1 VGVDRDDAGSAALAE
16 GLEVKEHLLL
26 TLAVLA
32 ILALGCSETPVS
44 FPLRSL
50 ERSGEVSFVC
60 VGPNG
65 EGYDL
70 NACPD
75 FENTENRR
83 HMLALIT
90 QTFRGE
96 VAIVDLSAG
105 KVVDLD
111 QSTPGYGFIPVGENP
126 VDIVSTPGGVATF
139 VAVAEV
145 GQPGIYAIP
154 STCAKPPAHD
164 LVTWPACAL
173 DAPPGEMAILV
184 DPAADDGG
192 VRASCDGD
200 YSLDAATPGVAP
212 AATRADCA
220 ADLALETVSPGRRKL
235 VVTLPTLG
243 QYVIIDA
250 QELLD
255 RQPGSFDACPIE
267 RRVEFMDE
275 LPASTKLVQKI
286 PADLQTSCGVTEL
299 EYGPPEP
306 RASIPAGID
315 VSDGRL
321 FVADRGNPL
330 VHVIDVHDPCSP
342 IEQPPFVALSYD
354 APNRP
359 DIFTTHVAVSPPTT
373 NGSRFAYAVDGDGN
387 TMIFDATP
395 GYSDRTPIVRS
406 GSPRLPFEP
415 PDRIQFDSP
424 ARGVTFALR
433 DVPAADPATG
443 VASIG
448 TYCDPD
454 PLASGPSTLYRPNS
468 AYSSGARAHNL
479 RGVFGFVM
487 LASGQVAVIDVEDFD
502 AACRRPIEANSSSE
516 LDFRG
521 CSGDPQTV
529 VDGGGYVVGAEKRR
543 TVTAELSCRMVEQ
556 HRARSGRVMINSNEF
571 GVNAPSL
578 RNFPRLSQENSSV
591 GTTNSQDAQVNPK
604 LLAVDFPDPANPPDG
619 VLPAEVF
626 IGVSRYRSGDLQNPL
641 DTIPQTAERASIA
654 LLLQEPRAFFG
665 DEDLR
670 LVYEGEIV
678 KGRVGRFDVLPAGGS
693 TLVDFDGG
701 FCDRGIEGVPRM
713 RERGAALGVEAAN
726 LDAFAREHA
735 DYVQI
740 TSELHDKDDSYWV
753 DFLPSSCE
761 TQGKAAFFAC
771 RDLFGAETEVFKE
784 LRDFVV
790 LDAHQGDLVVEPRRY
805 ADEAQRQKILA
816 DFGCCFGGTKLK
828 YSVRA
833 GSHWVLTGNSGI
845 QHNIIADPTADNQCI
860 RDCNPRNQFLNG
872 RAFEIAASGTCTP
885 TADLPC
891 AVGPATGTDAPSCI
905 QTGQG
910 QVAASS
916 ACVFQSLTHRFA
928 VYRGTDASR
937 RDMTFSWSVTGGFS
951 PLTASL
957 TSQTRAVSPQS
968 IVFVPQIGQLAVADG
983 AAAGLVLISL
993 DSVAPSQLFF

>member
-1 VGVDRDDAGSAALAE
+1 M
-16 GLEVKEHLLL
+16 KERLLVV
-26 TLAVLA
+26 LAVLA
-32 ILALGCSETPVS
+32 ALSLGCSETPVS

-83 HMLALIT
+83 HMLALVT
-90 QTFRGE
+90 QTLRGE

-111 QSTPGYGFIPVGENP
+111 RSTPGYGFIPVGGNP

-145 GQPGIYAIP
+145 QKEGIFAIP

-164 LVTWPACAL
+164 LVTWPACSL

-192 VRASCDGD
+192 VRASCDGQ
-200 YSLDAATPGVAP
+200 YSLDAATPGVAL
-212 AATRADCA
+212 AATRSDCA

-235 VVTLPTLG
+235 LVTLPTKG
-243 QYVIIDA
+243 EYVIIDA

-255 RQPGSFDACPIE
+255 RTPGSFDACPIE
-267 RRVEFMDE
+267 RRVALMDE
-275 LPASTKLVQKI
+275 LPATTQLVQKV
-286 PADLQTSCGVTEL
+286 PTDLQTGCGLKEL
-299 EYGPPEP
+299 EYGPPEQ
-306 RASIPAGID
+306 RQSFPAGID
-315 VSDGRL
+315 ASDDGRL
-321 FVADRGNPL
+321 FIADRGNPL
-330 VHVIDVHDPCSP
+330 VHVIDVHDPCAP
-342 IEQPPFVALSYD
+342 LEQPPFVALSFD

-373 NGSRFAYAVDGDGN
+373 DGSRFAYAVDGDGSV
-387 TMIFDATP
+387 MIFDATP
-395 GYSDRTPIVRS
+395 GHSDRTPIVRS

-424 ARGVTFALR
+424 ARGVAFALR
-433 DVPAADPATG
+433 DVPVADPVTG

-448 TYCDPD
+448 TYCDPN
-454 PLASGPSTLYRPNS
+454 PEISNSTTPGSKYRPNS
-468 AYSSGARAHNL
+468 DFSSGARAHNL
-479 RGVFGFVM
+479 RGVFGFIM

-502 AACRRPIEANSSSE
+502 AACRRPIAANASTQP
-516 LDFRG
+516 DFRG
-521 CSGDPQTV
+521 CFGDPESA
-529 VDGGGYVVGAEKRR
+529 VDFYLDDQDRR
-543 TVTAELSCRMVEQ
+543 TVSNELSCRMVER

-578 RNFPRLSQENSSV
+578 RNFPHLSLDNSSLATSNTEE
-591 GTTNSQDAQVNPK
+591 GQQNPK
-604 LLAVDFPDPANPPDG
+604 LLAVDFPDPDPSTPPNEA
-619 VLPAEVF
+619 LPAEVF
-626 IGVSRYRSGDLQNPL
+626 IGVNRYKNGDSQNPL
-641 DTIPQTAERASIA
+641 DTSPETAERASVA

-678 KGRVGRFDVLPAGGS
+678 KNRIGRFDVIPAGGS
-693 TLVDFDGG
+693 KLVDFDSG
-701 FCDRGIEGVPRM
+701 FCDRGIEGIPRM
-713 RERGAALGVEAAN
+713 RERGLGLGVEAAN

-740 TSELHDKDDSYWV
+740 TTELHGKDDLYWT
-753 DFLPSSCE
+753 DFVPSTCQS
-761 TQGKAAFFAC
+761 QGKEAFFSC
-771 RDLFGAETEVFKE
+771 RDTFGDASEVFKE
-784 LRDFVV
+784 TRDFVIM
-790 LDAHQGDLVVEPRRY
+790 DANQGNLIVEPRRY
-805 ADEAQRQKILA
+805 ASDAQRQKLLE
-816 DFGCCFGGTKLK
+816 DFSCCFGGTKLR

-845 QHNIIADPTADNQCI
+845 QHNIIADPLAENQCV

-872 RAFEIAASGTCTP
+872 RAFEIASSGNCTP
-885 TADLPC
+885 TPEVPC
-891 AVGPATGTDAPSCI
+891 GVGKATSSDAPACVQS
-905 QTGQG
+905 GQG
-910 QVAASS
+910 QVDPTS

-928 VYRGTDASR
+928 VYRGADPNQSSK
-937 RDMTFSWSVTGGFS
+937 RDMTFSWSVTGGFT

-957 TSQTRAVSPQS
+957 ASQTRAVSPQS

-983 AAAGLVLISL
+983 AAEGLVLISL